1 MEQFLYTSDQ
11 LLIKS
16 CLQPEICKNC
26 PLGQGFI
33 QIEKNQCVFR
43 IAKFCLFEPSGAVHK
58 LRRQKRQTVKTRY
71 LRQRQT
77 DHL

>member
-33 QIEKNQCVFR
+33 QIEKISVFLESQSFAFLNHHCFFLIGR
-43 IAKFCLFEPSGAVHK
+43 FLAIL
-58 LRRQKRQTVKTRY
+58 
-71 LRQRQT
+71 
-77 DHL
+77 